1 MLIPAIPTILAVLV
15 WLGLHFTGNDTHTA
29 DGIVFVLAVLATG
42 WLLFR
47 KQSLNDKVGK

>member
-1 MLIPAIPTILAVLV
+1 MFTPAIPAVLAVLV
-15 WLGLHFTGNDTHTA
+15 WLGLYFTGNDTHTA

-47 KQSLNDKVGK
+47 KQSLNDKAGK